1 MAPKEKLVRRIRTTT
16 ALEQA
21 FERNDNSEALRL
33 LSEGYPIVYREPETP
48 IGHVIQRYPDGR
60 RELVSYENGEPVV
73 VAELSPVSPELKPAK
88 YDPRDLISCDDD

>member
-1 MAPKEKLVRRIRTTT
+1 MRRIRTTT

-21 FERNDNSEALRL
+21 FEQVDNSEALRL

-48 IGHVIQRYPDGR
+48 AGHVIQRYPDGR
-60 RELVSYENGEPVV
+60 RELVSYENGELVV
-73 VAELSPVSPELKPAK
+73 VGELSPVSPELKPAK